1 MPVKTGYQITPETDL
16 PLCEKFFGG
25 SAERRLD
32 DPNEDTCSPTGDG
45 IQGEQG
51 VPVKA
56 GFQISRDYPSLDT
69 SDDSSSSGEKAERR
83 LGCNL

>member
-1 MPVKTGYQITPETDL
+1 MPVKTGYQTTSETDL

-45 IQGEQG
+45 VSSKLG
-51 VPVKA
+51 VPVET
-56 GFQISRDYPSLDT
+56 GY
-69 SDDSSSSGEKAERR
+69 
-83 LGCNL
+83 